1 MKLQRNVKKE
11 IYRTQHTVNSLKPST
26 DNSIAEHTLLEVGVE
41 VVKQK
46 SGKFFLRSFIKL
58 LTTQSHHTLDVR
70 TVSSYFIE
78 LCSHKQ
84 WEVCVAKLTIHL
96 IFFS

>member
-1 MKLQRNVKKE
+1 M
-11 IYRTQHTVNSLKPST
+11 QHTVNSLKPST

-84 WEVCVAKLTIHL
+84 WEVCVAKLTMHL